1 MNMKTNITILVVA
14 LLLGACTSNDEERVV
29 APVSIQLT
37 ASVATETLSPGDAT
51 AWSREAWK
59 ELTSRRATRGVQDN
73 SLANNQKAYLWA
85 DKGSAGTYTYL
96 KAWALTSNGSGGLTG
111 STKYYPSDGDGLTFR
126 AMHGNFSTTPT
137 EGSTA
142 IGTFTHSVLAN
153 QSASGNLELSDLM
166 YGEGSGS
173 YQTVSSAPL
182 NFTHKLS
189 KIEVNLTAGPG
200 MGASDMPNVVVKVKN
215 VKPSITINA
224 ADGSLGSASGTAIT
238 VTARHTGNGIFEAVI
253 PPQTAPT
260 GVLTLTYSGVTVTVP
275 NTVAT
280 FASNRR
286 YVYNVTVK
294 NVCKEMNPLYY
305 VAEYNLSLATDNT
318 TFSFNKTAGPS
329 QGSLFLW
336 LEPNET
342 VANHNIMRTKW
353 AAQTSGYNGYRIP
366 TSTNRILEGESWHLP
381 TQQEYLSII
390 PAYFTM
396 DSQREIFE
404 NNNNFVPAGLYTEP
418 QSVFGY
424 NSATKTPT
432 AYKSYWSSYSTA
444 NVRYAIR
451 FLDTNYCS
459 VWKYQFDKSGK
470 KLVITSKIIE
480 RLASTDTSKL
490 SSKLSEIM
498 SAGYNWTTLDADEG
512 EISRTFYACGFMDGQ
527 YKQSASGSIWN
538 GERVYCWTSSVSGDY
553 DIALKALDGYLSVDF
568 HVYKD
573 SFSVR
578 LFRDN

>member
-73 SLANNQKAYLWA
+73 SLASGQKAYLWA

-189 KIEVNLTAGPG
+189 KIEVKLTAGPG

-305 VAEYNLSLATDNT
+305 VAEGNVRSYDSSTKTVALETNPA
-318 TFSFNKTAGPS
+318 TAGYAYC
-329 QGSLFLW
+329 F
-336 LEPNET
+336 T
-342 VANHNIMRTKW
+342 W
-353 AAQTSGYNGYRIP
+353 AWAMTYFAKQTSSYNEYWQGVVTDGRSSFRY
-366 TSTNRILEGESWHLP
+366 HLP
-381 TQQEYLSII
+381 CLKELYSVLPVRSMNIFDNSSFLPNGGFI
-390 PAYFTM
+390 NPAV
-396 DSQREIFE
+396 ICI
-404 NNNNFVPAGLYTEP
+404 
-418 QSVFGY
+418 FGY
-424 NSATKTPT
+424 NDETK
-432 AYKSYWSSYSTA
+432 AGIDDWSYWCPFITN

-451 FLDTNYCS
+451 FLGTKYCS
-459 VWKYQFDKSGK
+459 AWKYEYSTNNHTLTVTA
-470 KLVITSKIIE
+470 KLIPRLE
-480 RLASTDTSKL
+480 RSDNTLPAQLSAYINNASFWTTFNEDNGEFRRIFYSVGYRNGSNGIADRDL
-490 SSKLSEIM
+490 DY
-498 SAGYNWTTLDADEG
+498 AGYCWSTTE
-512 EISRTFYACGFMDGQ
+512 
-527 YKQSASGSIWN
+527 
-538 GERVYCWTSSVSGDY
+538 SGDASSFRLGFTEPFTFIDQY
-553 DIALKALDGYLSVDF
+553 YK
-568 HVYKD
+568 VYG
-573 SFSVR
+573 FSVR
-578 LFRDN
+578 LFHDR